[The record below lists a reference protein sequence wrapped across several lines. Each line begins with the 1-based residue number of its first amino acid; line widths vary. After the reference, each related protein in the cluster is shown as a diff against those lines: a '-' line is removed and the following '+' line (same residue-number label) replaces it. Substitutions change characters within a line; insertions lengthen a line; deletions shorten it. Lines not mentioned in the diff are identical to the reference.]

1 MRKELIYVY
10 DSDFYWYSID
20 SEFHWYDIDV
30 SNQPKVSFILID

>member
-30 SNQPKVSFILID
+30 SNQPKVSFMLID